1 MIQIIADALLESIE
15 ITALVILMM
24 LLIEFVN
31 VASHG
36 HFFTGLNAN
45 RFTRVLFGAFM
56 GLIPGCVGG
65 FATVSLYSHR
75 MLTFGALVAM
85 MIASSGDEAFVML
98 AMFPGK
104 ALLLFGILFAIAIV
118 VGLLVDLLPSKEEPP
133 VCKQSYSL
141 HESDMDDHHHSLRS
155 ILDKHFWKEHLWEH
169 VIKGHALSIF
179 LWTFGALLVIRL
191 GMHYL
196 DMETWVQNNMA
207 LVILLAALIGIIP
220 DSGPHL
226 IFVTMFAGG
235 LVPFSVLLAN
245 SICQDGHSALPLLAH
260 NKKDFI
266 KAKLLN
272 CIVALVAGYALY
284 FFGL

>member
-1 MIQIIADALLESIE
+1 MIHIIADALLESIE

-24 LLIEFVN
+24 ILIEFVN
-31 VASHG
+31 IASHG
-36 HFFTGLNAN
+36 SFFTGLNAS
-45 RFTRVLFGAFM
+45 RFGRVLFGAAL

-104 ALLLFGILFAIAIV
+104 ALLLFGVLFVIAIA
-118 VGLLVDLLPSKEEPP
+118 VGLIVDLLPAKGETP
-133 VCKQSYSL
+133 VCRQSYDL
-141 HESDMDDHHHSLRS
+141 HESDMGDHHHSIRS
-155 ILDKHFWKEHLWEH
+155 ILDRHFWKEHIWGH

-179 LWTFGALLVIRL
+179 CWTFGALLVIRL

-196 DMETWVQNNMA
+196 DMESWVQNNLA

-226 IFVTMFAGG
+226 IFVTMFASG

-245 SICQDGHSALPLLAH
+245 SICQDGHSALPLLAES
-260 NKKDFI
+260 KKSFVR
-266 KAKLLN
+266 AKLIN
-272 CIVALVAGYALY
+272 CFVAVVAGYALY

>member
-1 MIQIIADALLESIE
+1 MIHILAEVLLDSIM

-24 LLIEFVN
+24 LIIEFVN
-31 VASHG
+31 VSSHG
-36 HFFTGLNAN
+36 RFFSRLNSS
-45 RFTRVLFGAFM
+45 RFGRVLFGAVM
-56 GLIPGCVGG
+56 GLVPGCVGG

-75 MLTFGALVAM
+75 MLSFGALVAM

-104 ALLLFGILFAIAIV
+104 ALLLFGVLFLIALA
-118 VGLLVDLLPSKEEPP
+118 VGLLVDLLPAKGGKPACER
-133 VCKQSYSL
+133 SYSL
-141 HESDMDDHHHSLRS
+141 HEADMEDHNHSHHS
-155 ILDKHFWKEHLWEH
+155 HFDRHFVKEHLWGH

-179 LWTFGALLVIRL
+179 LWTFGALLVIHL

-196 DMETWVQNNMA
+196 DMESWVKGNIA
-207 LVILLAALIGIIP
+207 LVMLLAVLVGIIP

-226 IFVTMFAGG
+226 IFVTMFASG

-245 SICQDGHSALPLLAH
+245 SISQDGHSSIPLLAE
-260 NKKDFI
+260 NKKGFI
-266 KAKLLN
+266 SAKLLN
-272 CIVALVAGYALY
+272 CAVAAVVGYALY